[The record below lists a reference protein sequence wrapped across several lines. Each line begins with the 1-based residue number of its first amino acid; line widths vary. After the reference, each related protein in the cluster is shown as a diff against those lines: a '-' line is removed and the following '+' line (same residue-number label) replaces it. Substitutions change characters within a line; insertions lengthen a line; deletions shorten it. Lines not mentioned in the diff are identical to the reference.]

1 MLAKNRNRGSQ
12 MTRVQAKPVHEKV
25 AELKQVSVS
34 RNQKE
39 MIENLKD
46 LGLLNT
52 PKFTLAYGPTA
63 QVYQPR

>member
-1 MLAKNRNRGSQ
+1 